1 MNILTVFKESIT
13 ASRDNPLL
21 FVPMLASLVFSMIVN
36 LVFAGSAMPML
47 GNLSGE
53 QIAANP
59 ERALAGAGAAIG
71 GIMIVSTISSFV
83 SFLAHGMTVGMAD
96 MALKGESVT
105 LQTGW
110 DRLVSRIIPLVI
122 TSVMV
127 IVIVMFGFILL
138 ILPGL
143 IAAFFLMFALVA
155 VMLENF
161 SAGKA
166 LGHSIKTVKKNMGAA
181 LITLL
186 LILGLTF
193 PVLVLNFAIVF
204 IPILGVILSTILFS
218 IYTAFITIL
227 LVRVYHS
234 LDVQS
239 DRSPEVE
246 A

>member
-1 MNILTVFKESIT
+1 MNILTVFKETIA

-21 FVPMLASLVFSMIVN
+21 FVPMLASLVFSAIIN
-36 LVFAGSAMPML
+36 LIFAGSTIPML

-53 QIAANP
+53 QIAAHP

-71 GIMIVSTISSFV
+71 TIMVVNAISSFV
-83 SFLAHGMTVGMAD
+83 GFLAHGMTIGMAD
-96 MALKGESVT
+96 IALKRESVT

-110 DRLVSRIIPLVI
+110 ERLVSRIVPLVI

-138 ILPGL
+138 VIPGL
-143 IAAFFLMFALVA
+143 IAAFFLMFALIA
-155 VMLENF
+155 VMVDDL

-166 LGHSIKTVKKNMGAA
+166 LGQSVNTVKKNIGAA

-193 PVLVLNFAIVF
+193 PVLVLNFTIVF
-204 IPILGVILSTILFS
+204 IPILGVILSTLLFS

-234 LDVQS
+234 LNVQG
-239 DRSPEVE
+239 DASPEVDV
-246 A
+246 